1 MREGD
6 GVSTRKS
13 ASSAVLFMRPSEMKG
28 QDKRAGADILE
39 RIQSQSCF
47 ESGTHYPKITSLL
60 LEA

>member
-1 MREGD
+1 
-6 GVSTRKS
+6 
-13 ASSAVLFMRPSEMKG
+13 MKG
-28 QDKRAGADILE
+28 QDKKAGADILE